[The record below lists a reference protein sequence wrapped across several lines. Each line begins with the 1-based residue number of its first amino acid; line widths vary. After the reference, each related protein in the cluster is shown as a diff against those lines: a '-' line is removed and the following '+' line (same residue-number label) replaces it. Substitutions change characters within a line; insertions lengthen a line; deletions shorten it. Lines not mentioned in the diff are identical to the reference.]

1 MYKLAIPA
9 ILAATVLVA
18 GIFAFM
24 PVEQASTV
32 HTTIIGAGGLDF
44 DDISNTQPSIQV
56 VSGSGTGIT
65 DGDTVVIDCDVDF
78 YVMDMYWEID
88 DYDGT
93 AGEILTIGDGAGN
106 FITVDGTAVIGEDE
120 DSSTTFNILD
130 PGFTSANDVNV
141 KISWAAF
148 TFDLSVINSGDI
160 NIPTELFAIG
170 AGANDIVI
178 TIQDTGGKAFDGAD
192 TLTVTALIQT
202 QSNANCSVDVNT

>member
-1 MYKLAIPA
+1 MNKLAIPA
-9 ILAATVLVA
+9 ILVATVLVA

-24 PVEQASTV
+24 PVEKASTV
-32 HTTIIGAGGLDF
+32 HNTIIGAGGLDL

-88 DYDGT
+88 DFDGT
-93 AGEILTIGDGAGN
+93 AGERLRIGDGAGN
-106 FITVDGTAVIGEDE
+106 FITIDGTALIAEDE
-120 DSSTTFNILD
+120 DSSTTFDILD
-130 PGFTSANDVNV
+130 PSGTPANDVNV
-141 KISWAAF
+141 KISWAAV
-148 TFDLSVINSGDI
+148 TFDLGAENFGDI
-160 NIPTELFAIG
+160 NLSTELFAIG

-178 TIQDTGGKAFDGAD
+178 TLEDNGDNFDASD

-202 QSNANCSVDVNT
+202 ESNANCSVDVNT